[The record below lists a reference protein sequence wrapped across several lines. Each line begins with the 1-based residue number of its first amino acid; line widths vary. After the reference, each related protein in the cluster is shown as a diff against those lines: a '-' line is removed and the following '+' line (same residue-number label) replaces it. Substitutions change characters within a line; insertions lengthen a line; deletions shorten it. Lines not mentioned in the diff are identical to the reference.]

1 MLAES
6 SSWIDAA
13 FPHHTFDRRP
23 LPDPPEDSG
32 LILAVVFV
40 KFVDTPRRCAT
51 PMPISSIGIEL
62 YGTCPA
68 GWRWAWAN
76 GSLRRTQGAWTAR
89 DRHRDGA
96 RSTALTDAPTE
107 DVIGCVSCEDRVG
120 CPIMLTTRPQG
131 IANTIMVLIELRR
144 RTRCSAPEFNLS
156 GD

>member
-32 LILAVVFV
+32 LILAVVFREI
-40 KFVDTPRRCAT
+40 RRHAKAVRDAK
-51 PMPISSIGIEL
+51 PISSIGIEH

-107 DVIGCVSCEDRVG
+107 DLIGCVSCEDRVG